1 MRRINS
7 VEAQDPQQKYYA
19 WLNAR
24 STTIENKSH
33 FSSKA
38 KLCMER
44 VYVVLNMLHYDS
56 AVEEVNYRKTLA
68 SVKVLNANVTNKK
81 QHREY
86 LEYLENLGFEVKVS
100 NQGINYTIKKQML
113 EAL

>member
-1 MRRINS
+1 MRKINTI
-7 VEAQDPQQKYYA
+7 EAQTPQQKYYA

-38 KLCMER
+38 KLIMDR
-44 VYVVLNMLHYDS
+44 VYVVLNMLHYNS

-68 SVKVLNANVTNKK
+68 AVKVLNRNVTNKK
-81 QHREY
+81 QYREY
-86 LEYLENLGFEVKVS
+86 LEYLENLGFEVKS
-100 NQGINYTIKKQML
+100 SKQGINYTIKKQLL